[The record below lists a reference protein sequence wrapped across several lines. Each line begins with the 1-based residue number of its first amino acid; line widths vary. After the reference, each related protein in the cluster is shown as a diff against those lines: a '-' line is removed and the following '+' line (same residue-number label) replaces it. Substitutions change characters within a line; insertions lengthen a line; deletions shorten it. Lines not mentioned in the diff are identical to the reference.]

1 MRKALFALLLLAVA
15 CSSPPDEASTRSATP
30 RLPTATPEPTPDLG
44 LLQLDR
50 AMEHVRALGVEI
62 GNRQAGTDG
71 DRSSA
76 RYIRNKIDEL
86 GWQSVEQKFP
96 LPQGGESSNVTGR
109 PPGFDES
116 APFLIVGGHRDSL
129 RGPGVN
135 DNATGVA
142 LALEI
147 ARAVDARPA
156 PLPVMFV
163 AFGAEEYQPG
173 SDRRHHVGSVHFV
186 SRMSEEARR
195 NLVSVVNIDMV
206 GRGDTIFCS
215 HMSVGPSE
223 GTERCVRL
231 AGELGIAARERV
243 TPDWSD
249 NGSFLTQGMNAAWL
263 WTGDDDCCIHSPRDT
278 IDRVRQAD
286 VERSGRLALAIVR
299 SYS

>member
-1 MRKALFALLLLAVA
+1 M
-15 CSSPPDEASTRSATP
+15 D
-30 RLPTATPEPTPDLG
+30 
-44 LLQLDR
+44 
-50 AMEHVRALGVEI
+50 HVRAVGVEI

-71 DRSSA
+71 DRSTSSYVT
-76 RYIRNKIDEL
+76 REIEEL
-86 GWQSVEQKFP
+86 GWRAEEQKFA
-96 LPQGGESSNVTGR
+96 LPQGGESSNVIGR
-109 PPGFDES
+109 PPGFDEN
-116 APFLIVGGHRDSL
+116 APYLIVGAHRDSL

-142 LALEI
+142 LSLEI

-156 PLPVMFV
+156 ALPVMV
-163 AFGAEEYQPG
+163 IAFGAEERQPAGGRPHHIG
-173 SDRRHHVGSVHFV
+173 STHFV
-186 SRMSEEARR
+186 SQMSEQARR
-195 NLVSVVNIDMV
+195 NLVALVNIDMV

-215 HMSVGPSE
+215 RMSVGPTE

-231 AGELGIAARERV
+231 AKELDIAARERV

-249 NGSFLTQGMNAAWL
+249 NGSFLKEGMNAAWL

-278 IDRVRQAD
+278 IDRVRPAD